1 MLSGLT
7 YENYIIKIQK
17 WLTMEDAPIFKV
29 LSTYQM
35 VSITDLWTFLY
46 DSLSPLQVER
56 FKKCVLLVLS
66 AEDPT
71 FELPEER
78 WFMAPILGKGAKYSS
93 VLKESLAI
101 DLILLSEQKDRENIC
116 NIDSA
121 EYYVD
126 HKL

>member
-1 MLSGLT
+1 
-7 YENYIIKIQK
+7 
-17 WLTMEDAPIFKV
+17 MEDAPIFKV

-71 FELPEER
+71 LNCR
-78 WFMAPILGKGAKYSS
+78 KNAGLWHQSWAR
-93 VLKESLAI
+93 
-101 DLILLSEQKDRENIC
+101 EQNIHQ
-116 NIDSA
+116 
-121 EYYVD
+121 Y
-126 HKL
+126 